1 MHILL
6 LGASGRTG
14 KLILHEALSNS
25 HTVTALVRD
34 PSSLTPTSGLTITTG
49 TPLSYSSIEAA
60 ITSTPSQKIPDAII
74 IALAS
79 VRATDSPFSKP
90 TSPPRLLT
98 ESHARVL
105 EVMRKFGI
113 GRLITISAFGVG
125 ESIRNVFL
133 PVRMVL
139 KYSSMA
145 YAFEDHGEVESLV
158 RRTAGEWKKAGRELE
173 WTLVRPCMLNDGEVA
188 EVRVLGDEGEGAG
201 FMAGISRGSLVR
213 FLVER
218 CLEKGEF
225 VGCTPVICN

>member
-14 KLILHEALSNS
+14 KLILHEALSAS

-34 PSSLTPTSGLTITTG
+34 PTSLTPTPGLTITTG
-49 TPLSYSSIEAA
+49 SPLSTPSIEAA
-60 ITSTPSQKIPDAII
+60 ITSPSLPDAII

-79 VRATDSPFSKP
+79 VRQTDSPFSKP

-105 EVMRKFGI
+105 EVVRKFGI
-113 GRLITISAFGVG
+113 KRLRLLTISAFGVG
-125 ESIRNVFL
+125 DSNRNVVL
-133 PVRMVL
+133 PVRLVL
-139 KYSSMA
+139 NYSSMA
-145 YAFEDHGEVESLV
+145 YAFEDHYEVEKLV
-158 RRTAGEWKKAGRELE
+158 RRTAEEWEREGRSLE
-173 WTLVRPCMLNDGEVA
+173 WTLVRPCMLNDKEAA
-188 EVRVLGDEGEGAG
+188 EVKVLGNDGKGAG
-201 FMAGISRGSLVR
+201 LMAGVSRGSVVK
-213 FLVER
+213 FMVER